1 MQHVA
6 LRDDDL
12 LPIAERPRDDFVA
25 AEPVEDIA
33 GFCDAR
39 RAHPQVHQMQLVD
52 LEPVVAKRER
62 VGVALKV
69 ELARRVQQKVG
80 TRLI

>member
-1 MQHVA
+1 
-6 LRDDDL
+6 
-12 LPIAERPRDDFVA
+12 
-25 AEPVEDIA
+25 
-33 GFCDAR
+33 
-39 RAHPQVHQMQLVD
+39 MQLVD

-62 VGVALKV
+62 VSVALKV